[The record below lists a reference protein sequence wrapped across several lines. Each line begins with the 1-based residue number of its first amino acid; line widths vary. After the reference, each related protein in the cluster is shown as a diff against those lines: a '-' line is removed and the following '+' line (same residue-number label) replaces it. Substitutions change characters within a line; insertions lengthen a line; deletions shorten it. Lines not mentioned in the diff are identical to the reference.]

1 MIQNFQKLNKV
12 FISKRNADSIEVLS
26 DSDDEGLDKKILKN
40 EPALKNDALEV
51 DQPNLMQVQSISHAN
66 YP

>member
-1 MIQNFQKLNKV
+1 M
-12 FISKRNADSIEVLS
+12 SKRNADSIEVLS

-40 EPALKNDALEV
+40 ESALKNDALEI
-51 DQPNLMQVQSISHAN
+51 DQPNLMQVQSVSHAN